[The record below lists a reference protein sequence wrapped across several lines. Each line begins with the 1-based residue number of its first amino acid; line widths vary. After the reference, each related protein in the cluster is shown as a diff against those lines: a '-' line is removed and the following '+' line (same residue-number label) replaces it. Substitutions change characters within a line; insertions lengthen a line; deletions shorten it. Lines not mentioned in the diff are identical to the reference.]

1 MSASRRPTT
10 KASIATDMCLY
21 ARKKKQVGTL
31 MGSSATVYVS
41 GQCPNCDRFL
51 KTLRRLQLKVKVV
64 NVDQTHVNGL
74 SAVPAVVDQGIAMTG
89 TKAFEWLQSFESQVP
104 LEAYATVLGEGSA
117 GLTYTDLETDETV
130 DAAPFTPF

>member
-1 MSASRRPTT
+1 
-10 KASIATDMCLY
+10 MCEKVNVFVCQ
-21 ARKKKQVGTL
+21 KKKRVETE
-31 MGSSATVYVS
+31 MGSSTIVYIS

-51 KTLRRLQLKVKVV
+51 KTMRRLQLKVTVI
-64 NVDQTHVNGL
+64 NVDHTRVDGL
-74 SAVPAVVDQGIAMTG
+74 TAVPAVVDRGTMMTG

>member
-1 MSASRRPTT
+1 
-10 KASIATDMCLY
+10 
-21 ARKKKQVGTL
+21 

-41 GQCPNCDRFL
+41 RQCPNCERFL